1 MAPAKKPTP
10 KTKKT
15 TEKKPTKTP
24 IKKSTRKKTKPEE
37 IVKPLTPA
45 EQICSNVEPKLK
57 SQAVTLANA
66 VLTMQEKIEQ
76 QIPIY
81 KQMPLAQQVTV
92 GTGERMLRQNPAT
105 QEFRATVRDYAT
117 ALNCLEDILD
127 GKKAAPEK
135 STVEDI
141 RKRFGIG

>member
-1 MAPAKKPTP
+1 MAPAKKTTT

-15 TEKKPTKTP
+15 TTKKPEQK
-24 IKKSTRKKTKPEE
+24 RKKPEE
-37 IVKPLTPA
+37 IVKTKTPA
-45 EQICSNVEPKLK
+45 EQMCENVAPNLK
-57 SQAVTLANA
+57 SQAITLANA

-81 KQMPLAQQVTV
+81 KRMPLAQQVTV

-135 STVEDI
+135 SSVEDI

>member
-1 MAPAKKPTP
+1 MKMPKNKENKKALTP
-10 KTKKT
+10 KKT
-15 TEKKPTKTP
+15 TAKKATTKRP
-24 IKKSTRKKTKPEE
+24 SKPKE

>member
-15 TEKKPTKTP
+15 TEKKPTKVP
-24 IKKSTRKKTKPEE
+24 AKKATRKQTKPEE
-37 IVKPLTPA
+37 
-45 EQICSNVEPKLK
+45 NVEPKLK

-81 KQMPLAQQVTV
+81 KRMPLAQQVTV
-92 GTGERMLRQNPAT
+92 GTGESMLRTNPAT
-105 QEFRATVRDYAT
+105 QEFRATVRDYAS

-127 GKKAAPEK
+127 GKKAVPEK
-135 STVEDI
+135 STVDDI